1 MDTFCAWQE
10 PVPKV
15 IATSL
20 FIEKERE
27 IYYLLQVPAM
37 AIFGQVC
44 HDLGSS
50 FPWGGVG
57 GQVEVGIE
65 EERRK
70 TSRLL
75 SFFKVMH

>member
-1 MDTFCAWQE
+1 
-10 PVPKV
+10 
-15 IATSL
+15 
-20 FIEKERE
+20 
-27 IYYLLQVPAM
+27 M

-70 TSRLL
+70 ISRLL
-75 SFFKVMH
+75 SFFKVVHQSGFTVDESQRLNG